1 MSAPIVLSDLLQ
13 AYQKGKLSLA
23 DLLARLAQRGPV
35 QGPLHRADLSRLDD
49 ALKSGLIDE
58 KLHRILGHKLKEYQ
72 GATAPSASD
81 QTRVNPA
88 TGSGVEGTMV
98 IPPVGEDQTAIN
110 PKAAATAPPKPAAAS
125 GFDLLMPNPGDDQDV
140 TGFTPTELKGGNT
153 QTGTGGPSTSSWNRL
168 AAEPEAATQ
177 NVHPGM
183 TLKERFYLEKEVGR
197 GGMGV
202 VYKAR
207 DERKVEAQDKN
218 PWVAVKIL
226 NDEFR
231 SHPQSLIALQ
241 REARKAQQL
250 THDNVLRVYDFD
262 KAGTIVYVTMEYVDG
277 GTVKEYVKKVAS
289 KGGISYAEAR
299 PVIEGMAR
307 GLGRAHRDSIVHADF
322 KPGNVMLTSDLIPK
336 VFDLGIARAAK
347 TDEEKRTGE
356 TTVFDAATLGALTP
370 AYASLEMMR
379 GEDPQFQD
387 DIYALAISS
396 YECLTGK
403 HPFNKRNAEEAF
415 KAGMKP
421 ARIPG
426 LTARQ
431 WKTLEKGLAFERK
444 NRLKTCDELIEGM
457 RPRTMKDHAL
467 PVAISSALAIG
478 LFAGVFGVILPKLQ
492 DARVNAMIQRF
503 EQASFTDHN
512 EALQVLSEMDEVD
525 RADVRQK
532 GSQQLQD
539 YFFRQAN
546 SKWSTADKKYDYRD
560 AVAILKA
567 AGSIYPDSKVVAD
580 NLGKV
585 ETEKA
590 EFIGVASNELPK
602 RVDAGRVY
610 EDQADNA
617 VELLAII
624 RRIDPKSELL
634 NNEGLKARYRQDIR
648 QSLQAKDLDLS
659 EKRVASALKAYPAD
673 SSILALSADVK
684 ATRDSQIAALKKQEQ
699 LAAFAKMT
707 PEQVRSELA
716 RLAAAPDFSPD
727 WQAQVDAAI
736 GALTKDASPEAAQLR
751 DTLTAVFAQRLASE
765 TEEKKYA
772 SAQAVADLG
781 LRLFPN
787 AVSIQD
793 QRSKLDVARK
803 AVEAEQ
809 AAIAAKGQIADLK
822 VRLVALA
829 EASKMGDVE
838 RIRNDLLARGVAT
851 NDPFF
856 QGEGGTAITEMYVK
870 AATRQADQGRYES
883 AQLMAAAGM
892 KMVPGSTQLKQLE
905 RQYSVEANVSRIE
918 SASRSPATANGEQV
932 KGALDALKVDDAAR
946 YARLQNE
953 LPGKVIGAIQ
963 SLVPSDRAGAV
974 KAKAEWL
981 KVFPQDS
988 RLSGLVIPEAT
999 VTASAAPSST
1009 PSSSSPGT
1017 SGSLSR
1023 EAGKARGPP
1032 TPGKACDSSAAGFGA
1047 SFKAQCYDKVNGA
1060 EGPRLVVVPGA
1071 GGSVIAVTKYEITVG
1086 EYNAFCVATGKCR
1099 SQGGNDALPATGM
1112 SFAQAKAY
1120 ADWLSDSSGFSYRLP
1135 TDSEWTHIAEAGGK
1149 GPGTDFNC
1157 ILMQGD
1163 TQIKGGAAIDTKI
1176 GKPNGW
1182 GLVNILGNAAE
1193 WVQAG
1198 SGSAARGGNYNVP
1211 TGQCTVNWRDSGT
1224 SGNDTVGVRL
1234 VREMG

>member
-13 AYQKGKLSLA
+13 SFNKNQLSLA

-35 QGPLHRADLSRLDD
+35 QSPLHRADLSRLDE
-49 ALKSGLIDE
+49 ALKSGNLDE
-58 KLHRILGHKLKEYQ
+58 KLHRIISHKLKEYQ
-72 GATAPSASD
+72 AAAASD
-81 QTRVNPA
+81 RTRVNPA
-88 TGSGVEGTMV
+88 AGSAVEGTMV
-98 IPPVGEDQTAIN
+98 IPPTGEDQTAIN
-110 PKAAATAPPKPAAAS
+110 PNATAAAPTKPAAPD
-125 GFDLLMPNPGDDQDV
+125 GFELLMANPGEDQEV
-140 TGFTPTELKGGNT
+140 TAFTPTELKGGNT
-153 QTGTGGPSTSSWNRL
+153 QTGAGGPNTSSWNRL
-168 AAEPEAATQ
+168 AAESGAAPQ
-177 NVHPGM
+177 NVQPGM

-262 KAGTIVYVTMEYVDG
+262 KAGTVVYVTMEYVDG
-277 GTVKEYVKKVAS
+277 GTVKEYIKKVAS

-307 GLGRAHRDSIVHADF
+307 GLGRAHRDNIVHADF
-322 KPGNVMLTSDLIPK
+322 KPGNVMLTSEMIPK

-347 TDEEKRTGE
+347 TDEEKRSGE

-387 DIYALAISS
+387 DIYALAISA
-396 YECLTGK
+396 YECLSGK

-444 NRLKTCDELIEGM
+444 NRLKTCDDLIEGM

-467 PVAISSALAIG
+467 PVAISSAVAIG
-478 LFAGVFGVILPKLQ
+478 LIAGVFGLLLPKLQ
-492 DARVNAMIQRF
+492 DARVDAMIQQF
-503 EQASFTDHN
+503 EQAIFTDHN
-512 EALQVLSEMDEVD
+512 AAVQALSEMDEAD
-525 RADVRQK
+525 RQDVRQK

-539 YFFRQAN
+539 YFFKQAN
-546 SKWSTADKKYDYRD
+546 AKWSQADKKYDYRD
-560 AVAILKA
+560 AVTILKA

-585 ETEKA
+585 EAEKA
-590 EFIGVASNELPK
+590 EVIGNISNELPR
-602 RVDAGRVY
+602 RVEAGSVY
-610 EDQADNA
+610 EDQPDNA
-617 VELLAII
+617 VELLAIV

-648 QSLQAKDLDLS
+648 QALQSKDLELG
-659 EKRVASALKAYPAD
+659 EKRIASALKAYPTD
-673 SSILALSADVK
+673 PSILALSADVK
-684 ATRDSQIAALKKQEQ
+684 ATRNSQLAALKKQEQ
-699 LAAFAKMT
+699 LAAFAKMS
-707 PEQVRSELA
+707 PEQVRSELV

-727 WQAQVDAAI
+727 WQAQVDAAV
-736 GALTKDASPEAAQLR
+736 GALAKDGSSEAARLR
-751 DTLTAVFAQRLASE
+751 DTLTAVFAQRLGTE

-772 SAQAVADLG
+772 SAQAVAELG

-787 AVSIQD
+787 AASILE
-793 QRSKLDVARK
+793 QRSKLDLARK
-803 AVEAEQ
+803 AVETEQ
-809 AAIAAKGQIADLK
+809 AAVAAKGQVADLK
-822 VRLVALA
+822 VRLVILA
-829 EASKMGDVE
+829 GASKMSDVE
-838 RIRNDLLARGVAT
+838 RVRNDLLARGVAPD
-851 NDPFF
+851 DPFF
-856 QGEGGTAITEMYVK
+856 QGEGGTAITDMYVK
-870 AATRQADQGRYES
+870 AVTRQADQGRFES
-883 AQLMAAAGM
+883 AQAMAAAGM

-905 RQYSVEANVSRIE
+905 RQYSVEANVSKLE
-918 SASRSPATANGEQV
+918 SASRSPATANGEQ
-932 KGALDALKVDDAAR
+932 LKDVFNGLKDNDAAR
-946 YARLQNE
+946 YARLQSE
-953 LPGKVIGAIQ
+953 LPGKVVAAIQ
-963 SLVPSDRAGAV
+963 ALIPSDRAGAT

-988 RLSGLVIPEAT
+988 RLSALVIPEAT
-999 VTASAAPSST
+999 VTASAAPST
-1009 PSSSSPGT
+1009 APSAAPGT

-1023 EAGKARGPP
+1023 EASKARGAP
-1032 TPGKACDSSAAGFGA
+1032 TPGKACDLSAAGFGA

-1071 GGSVIAVTKYEITVG
+1071 AGGVIAVTKYEITLG
-1086 EYNAFCVATGKCR
+1086 EYNAYCVATGKCR
-1099 SQGGNDALPATGM
+1099 AQGGNDALPATGM
-1112 SFAQAKAY
+1112 SFGQAKAY
-1120 ADWLSDSSGFSYRLP
+1120 AEWLSDTTGFTYRLP

-1149 GPGTDFNC
+1149 GPGADFNC
-1157 ILMQGD
+1157 ILMQGS

-1176 GKPNGW
+1176 GKANGW
-1182 GLVNILGNAAE
+1182 GLVNVLGNAAE

-1198 SGSAARGGNYNVP
+1198 GGSAARGGNFNVP
-1211 TGQCTVNWRDSGT
+1211 TAQCTVNWRDSGT
-1224 SGNDTVGVRL
+1224 SGSDTIGARL
-1234 VREMG
+1234 IRELG